1 MLGKLIKYE
10 WKNTYK
16 AGCLILLSLVATTFL
31 GWLAFQSPMWRNNI
45 SYTDAQMP
53 VAILM
58 NVMSVF
64 TLLFYVIMLIAAGL
78 GIVIYLTLQFYR
90 TMYSGEGYL
99 THTLPVT
106 KNQLLISKILIGG
119 VWSLLVTLG
128 IILSVAALVSFMV
141 MSALAGEYSVAEFWR
156 LFLEEIGKMFK
167 FFEME
172 LDFELSAR
180 IGLWMI
186 GLVSSHFITLTVVFG
201 AISLGQLFAKH
212 RVLMA
217 IVCYIGV
224 QMMSGLLESVTRVMT
239 ATVFDTVSSFGSY
252 VDTNSIV
259 SWAVKILL
267 TAGMY
272 LASWLV
278 TSKKLNLE

>member
-16 AGCLILLSLVATTFL
+16 AGCLILLSLAATTFL
-31 GWLAFQSPMWRNNI
+31 GWLAFQSPMWKNNI
-45 SYTDAQMP
+45 NYSDAQVP
-53 VAILM
+53 AAVLM
-58 NVMSVF
+58 NVVSVF
-64 TLLFYVIMLIAAGL
+64 TLLFYVIMLAAASL
-78 GIVIYLTLQFYR
+78 GIIIFLTLQFYR

-119 VWSLLVTLG
+119 IWSMFVTLG
-128 IILSVAALVSFMV
+128 IVISVAALVSFMV
-141 MSALAGEYSVAEFWR
+141 ASALAGEYSVTEFWK
-156 LFLEEIGKMFK
+156 LFFEELGKMLQ

-180 IGLWMI
+180 IVFWMI
-186 GLVSSHFITLTVVFG
+186 GLVVRHFITLTAIFG

-224 QMMSGLLESVTRVMT
+224 QMISGLLESVIRVMT
-239 ATVFDTVSSFGSY
+239 ATIFDTVSSFGSY

-267 TAGMY
+267 AAGMY